1 MLNTNKNN
9 KEVKS
14 REQSE
19 SGNSFKEYLQ
29 SQGKSK
35 STVSHYN
42 NYILDFISYL
52 DADQTEVNPDSYWE
66 PTAKEVLS
74 YLNYLQKPVAKGG
87 KGQENKTRNIRL
99 NVIKQ
104 FFNWQIEQGQRADN
118 PIAHLKIRGSKRQ
131 KLYPILSKQELA
143 EIYISYTVPTKTHKK
158 SKCNWFKTYQLAK
171 QRNKAILS
179 LMLNQG
185 LTTPEVA
192 KITLKDLKL
201 KEGKIYIG
209 GSRKSNERILALK
222 SNQIIELMEYQYTT
236 RSELLKFYPEPVEGS
251 KETETDLLFLSTPT
265 AGKLKA
271 VEEGNL
277 QIWKGLRNDIRKYN
291 PKFINFKQVRTS
303 VITHWLKQYNLR
315 QVQQMAGHR
324 YVSSTEAYLVNQTED
339 LAKDIDEFHPF

>member
-1 MLNTNKNN
+1 MLNTNKNH

-19 SGNSFKEYLQ
+19 SGSSFKQHLE

-35 STVSHYN
+35 STVTAYSSYA
-42 NYILDFISYL
+42 LDFISYL
-52 DADQTEVNPDSYWE
+52 GADNPSGNGHGTEVENA
-66 PTAKEVLS
+66 TAKEVLS
-74 YLNYLQKPVAKGG
+74 YLNHLQK

-104 FFNWQIEQGQRADN
+104 FFNWQIQQGQRADN

-131 KLYPILSKQELA
+131 KLYPILSKQELEELYTSY
-143 EIYISYTVPTKTHKK
+143 EIPTEEHKK
-158 SKCNWFKTYQLAK
+158 AKCNWFTVYKLSK

-179 LMLNQG
+179 LIVNQG

-192 KITLKDLKL
+192 KLTLKDLKL
-201 KEGKIYIG
+201 KEGQIHITS
-209 GSRKSNERILALK
+209 SRKSNERTLELK

-236 RSELLKFYPEPVEGS
+236 RKELLEYQNNKGVER
-251 KETETDLLFLSTPT
+251 LFLSVPT
-265 AGKLKA
+265 VGQSAAKG
-271 VEEGNL
+271 EGNL
-277 QIWKGLRNDIRKYN
+277 QIWKGLTKEIKAQT

-324 YVSSTEAYLVNQTED
+324 YVSSTERYLVNQTED
-339 LAKDIDEFHPF
+339 LQAEIDNYHPF